1 PFRRP
6 PLSRGSTAPGALR
19 GCRGRRALGSLYAPM
34 NRRLY
39 KGLCA
44 LVIAASP
51 ALAALAGCSDLGEP
65 RKLRPRAEVSPTVV
79 GLGTVAV
86 GASATRTGTVG
97 NSGSGAL
104 NGFASVGCPVYSIQS
119 GGGSF
124 TVPPGG
130 RHTVVVVYTPTAT
143 GGSPCELQLG
153 SDIPPLDLN
162 GEGALQAP
170 GAQCGLGGTSL
181 GFGTAAVGGAQPGG

>member
-1 PFRRP
+1 
-6 PLSRGSTAPGALR
+6 
-19 GCRGRRALGSLYAPM
+19 
-34 NRRLY
+34 
-39 KGLCA
+39 GLCA

-65 RKLRPRAEVSPTVV
+65 LKLLPRAEVSPTVV
-79 GLGTVAV
+79 DFGTVAV
-86 GASATRTGTVG
+86 SASATRNVTVG

-104 NGFASVGCPVYSIQS
+104 NGFSSVGCPGRSIQS

-124 TVPPGG
+124 TVRPGG

-153 SDIPPLDLN
+153 SDIPPVDLN

-170 GAQCGLGGTSL
+170 GAQCVLSDTSL
-181 GFGTAAVGGAQPGG
+181 DFGTAAVGGSQQAGFTITN